1 MERNQHTTQNK
12 ALVRCAVTCPVC
24 GEDSEQF
31 RPNSRL
37 FWHADHDIDLQPI
50 GYQCKSGLEAFRP
63 QLHHMWHCPSCRFSA
78 PHTHFSDP
86 LKRAMIQP
94 QIVTGRLRELAVA
107 GGGYQQVTQLLVARV
122 SDTPHGYL
130 REISLTL
137 LAIFQRDVIEDMLG
151 QGLLVPAGYA
161 MRLAWLHRELAERSD
176 ETTQTLP
183 LLQALYESLLP
194 CWAGVPRNEEEAL
207 KLALKYHADSLQ
219 ISAFTRHEANEIMA
233 LLMMGRICIKLDRF
247 DAAREHLVMALQEIR
262 DARDA
267 NKAALNSSTG
277 SAVDAE
283 AISTLSQREHR
294 LRKVLHECE
303 SLVEIVHE
311 RYIKSQNTRA
321 QSLLVLHRD
330 APQEALRQLL
340 SEAGI
345 PTAVVDRYA
354 PPPKK
359 GGFLSRIKG

>member
-1 MERNQHTTQNK
+1 MEHNQQSTEIK

-24 GEDSEQF
+24 AEDSEQF

-37 FWHADHDIDLQPI
+37 FWHTDHDIDLQPI

-63 QLHHMWHCPSCRFSA
+63 QLHHMWHCPSCRFTA
-78 PHTHFSDP
+78 PNTHFSDP

-107 GGGYQQVTQLLVARV
+107 EGGYQQGTQLLVARI

-161 MRLAWLHRELAERSD
+161 MRLAWLHRDLAELPD
-176 ETTQTLP
+176 DAAQTLP
-183 LLQALYESLLP
+183 LLQSLYDALLP
-194 CWAGVPRNEEEAL
+194 CWARVPRNEEEAL
-207 KLALKYHADSLQ
+207 ELALKHHADSLE
-219 ISAFTRHEANEIMA
+219 ISAFTRLEANRIMA
-233 LLMMGRICIKLDRF
+233 LRMMGRICIKLDRF
-247 DAAREHLVMALQEIR
+247 DAAREHLVMALQETR
-262 DARDA
+262 AARAA
-267 NKAALNSSTG
+267 NKAALNRLTG
-277 SAVDAE
+277 SDVDADE
-283 AISTLSQREHR
+283 ISTLSQREHR
-294 LRKVLHECE
+294 LRNVLHECE

-311 RYIKSQNTRA
+311 RYIKSQDTRA
-321 QSLLVLHRD
+321 QSLLALHRD
-330 APQEALRQLL
+330 APKEALRQLL
-340 SEAGI
+340 SQAGI
-345 PTAVVDRYA
+345 PIAVVDRYA

-359 GGFLSRIKG
+359 GGFLSRLMG